1 MTTLSLV
8 LAAAR
13 GALVLGAALAAM
25 PLLRRASAATRRLVL
40 VFAFVAV
47 ALLPIATAA
56 LPPLR
61 VALPAVE
68 EPDARALAAASSP
81 DPVARAR
88 ASIGGASSSA
98 AAREVSVARSPRVAG
113 SPPPPVAIFLTLL
126 ALWAVGAAAV
136 LARLGAGLWRA
147 RRLANAA
154 RLVAVER
161 IGARS
166 IEVRASAAIETP
178 AVTGLFVPVVL
189 LPRDAHTWS
198 DERRH
203 VVLLHELAHVARR
216 DCLASAVV
224 QLACA
229 MHWYNPLA
237 WIAARRLRME
247 RELAADDRVLD
258 AGARASSYAEHL
270 LALATM
276 HADVRAIPSG
286 ALAMAERSQ
295 VTLRIRALLTAG
307 RSRAPIGRGRIAALG
322 ACAVTMVSAIACAT
336 PDRASSPAAPPTAP
350 SALVQRRGGAP
361 LDAIARAELTLDPAL
376 QAIAEDETDRLIA
389 EWKARAAVVI
399 VLDPQSGSVLAL
411 TSRAADATTEIA
423 AQRAYVPGSTMKP
436 FVVAAALEEGAI
448 QPTQRF
454 DCEHGEHAYGSY
466 VLHDA
471 SPRGWLDVGGI
482 LAVSSN
488 IGMAKIFDELGGAKL
503 AAWTKRFHLDEATP
517 LQLPGVVRGAVPS
530 PIEDKSF
537 RGATIAI
544 GGGLTATPIQVAAA
558 FSAIANGGVYHAPTL
573 VRRAD
578 AGERVLREDTART
591 VMAMLEAV
599 VAGKD
604 GTGKAARVAGVRVAG
619 KTGTANLAPEEPEK
633 AEKPEKEDGAGDYY
647 ASFVGAAPLEHP
659 RYVVLVG
666 AEAPRD
672 HGSGGQVAAPVFSRI
687 VSRALAR

>member
-1 MTTLSLV
+1 MTILSLV
-8 LAAAR
+8 LAVAR
-13 GALVLGAALAAM
+13 AALVLGAALATM
-25 PLLRRASAATRRLVL
+25 PLLRHASAATRRCVL

-47 ALLPIATAA
+47 TLLPIATAA

-68 EPDARALAAASSP
+68 QTDARALAAESAP
-81 DPVARAR
+81 DPIARAR
-88 ASIGGASSSA
+88 AIGGAPSSA
-98 AAREVSVARSPRVAG
+98 AAPAAPVARSPRVAW
-113 SPPPPVAIFLTLL
+113 SPPPPAAILL
-126 ALWAVGAAAV
+126 ALWAIGAAAV

-154 RLVAVER
+154 HLVAVER
-161 IGARS
+161 IGSRS
-166 IEVRASAAIETP
+166 IEVRVSAAIETP
-178 AVTGLFVPVVL
+178 AVTGLFAPVVL

-203 VVLLHELAHVARR
+203 VVLLHELAHVTRR

-224 QLACA
+224 QIACA
-229 MHWYNPLA
+229 MHWFNPLA
-237 WIAARRLRME
+237 WIAARRLRIE
-247 RELAADDRVLD
+247 RELAADDLVLD

-270 LALATM
+270 LELATM

-295 VTLRIRALLTAG
+295 VALRIRAVLAAG
-307 RSRAPIGRGRIAALG
+307 RSRAPVGRGRIAALG
-322 ACAVTMVSAIACAT
+322 AIAATIVSAIACAT
-336 PDRASSPAAPPTAP
+336 PDRASSPAAPSTAA
-350 SALVQRRGGAP
+350 SARVERRGGAP
-361 LDAIARAELTLDPAL
+361 LDAIARAELTLDPSL
-376 QAIAEDETDRLIA
+376 QAIAEDETDRLVA
-389 EWKARAAVVI
+389 EWKTRAAVVI

-448 QPTQRF
+448 EPTQRI
-454 DCEHGEHAYGSY
+454 DCENGKYAYGSH

-471 SPRGWLDVGGI
+471 SPHGWLDVGGI

-488 IGMAKIFDELGGAKL
+488 IGVAKIFDELGGAKL
-503 AAWTKRFHLDEATP
+503 VAWTKRFHLDETPP
-517 LQLPGVVRGAVPS
+517 LQLSGVVSGGVPS
-530 PIEDKSF
+530 TIEDKSF
-537 RGATIAI
+537 HGAAIAI
-544 GGGLTATPIQVAAA
+544 GEGLTATPIQIAAA

-573 VRRAD
+573 VKRAD

-599 VAGKD
+599 VTGD
-604 GTGKAARVAGVRVAG
+604 HGTGKAARVDGVRVAG
-619 KTGTANLAPEEPEK
+619 KTGTAQLAPEQEAGP
-633 AEKPEKEDGAGDYY
+633 GDYY

-672 HGSGGQVAAPVFSRI
+672 HGTGGQVAAPVFGRI
-687 VSRALAR
+687 VKRALAREPVPAGRLR